1 MEAYHTYAP
10 KGRFPPAVLFLQID
24 PYLVDVNV
32 HPAKRELRFRDEA
45 KVRKNF

>member
-32 HPAKRELRFRDEA
+32 HPAKESFDLGM
-45 KVRKNF
+45 KQK